1 MNHKS
6 RYLCNLW
13 QPLAG
18 SSTTGPVSPLGVVAV
33 ARRGATGACAGC
45 VLLTTSVMA
54 ALEPC
59 LPLWLARKFHP
70 ARWQTGVVF
79 VPDSVGYLLAASG
92 GGLARRL
99 GAERVALAGQV
110 ST

>member
-1 MNHKS
+1 MGM
-6 RYLCNLW
+6 L
-13 QPLAG
+13 Q
-18 SSTTGPVSPLGVVAV
+18 V
-33 ARRGATGACAGC
+33 ARRGATAACAGC

-59 LPLWLARKFHP
+59 LPLWLERKFHP

-92 GGLARRL
+92 GGLARRI

-110 ST
+110 DMRFLHEARTHEIERLRSTKIM